1 MKISKNGKI
10 LIGIL
15 TIAQL
20 FVVLFGVIWFFSTLF
35 PVLITGNED
44 AIQNVL
50 MLSIAKFI
58 IIAIF
63 MSILSFGLQI
73 FYIIHAGT
81 NKHIS
86 IAMKIIWIC
95 LLFFVGFIV
104 EVVYFFMEIVPEKSL
119 TGRIEGNEQP
129 YTRYGAS

>member
-15 TIAQL
+15 TLAQL
-20 FVVLFGVIWFFSTLF
+20 FVVLFGIIWFFSTLF

-50 MLSIAKFI
+50 MLSIAKFVI
-58 IIAIF
+58 MVIL
-63 MSILSFGLQI
+63 MSILSIGLQI
-73 FYIIHAGT
+73 FYIIHAGM

-86 IAMKIIWIC
+86 TAMKVIWVC